1 MTAYTIK
8 RTRLVSETYRV
19 EAESENEAVDILTS
33 EGESAD
39 EVEQIEESTH
49 YSDIEVLSA

>member
-19 EAESENEAVDILTS
+19 EAESEKEAVDILTS